1 MRHHGPRT
9 TMKRSLLL
17 ALFALPAALAL
28 TTPMSAKTDT
38 LVLGGGCF
46 WCTDAAYKL
55 LPGVVRVTC
64 GYAGGTERNPTYEEV
79 SAHLTSHAEVVK
91 IDFDPTVTSLETLID
106 FFWSVHNPTQV
117 GGQGHDM
124 GLQYRSIILYDGAAQ
139 KAAAEK
145 SRAEA
150 AKIFRDPITTEIV
163 PLTVFWPAE
172 EYHQDYFAKNPDAG
186 YCQFVIAPKVQKL
199 KAHLPAGK

>member
-1 MRHHGPRT
+1 
-9 TMKRSLLL
+9 MKRLALLL
-17 ALFALPAALAL
+17 SLFGFSFSA
-28 TTPMSAKTDT
+28 MSAANSPKVKTESI
-38 LVLGGGCF
+38 VVGGGCF

-55 LPGVVRVTC
+55 LPGVVHVTC

-79 SAHLTSHAEVVK
+79 SDHLTGHAEVVK
-91 IDFDPTVTSLETLID
+91 VDFDPKVVSLETVID
-106 FFWSVHNPTQV
+106 YFWAIHNPTQV

-124 GLQYRSIILYDGAAQ
+124 GLQYRSIILYDGPAQ
-139 KAAAEK
+139 KAVAEK

-150 AKIFRDPITTEIV
+150 QKSFRDPITTEIT

-186 YCQFVIAPKVQKL
+186 YCQFVIAPKVAKL
-199 KAHLPAGK
+199 KSVLQEK